1 MKSKKRIIIWFS
13 IIAVLAVLIIPKL
26 NLTNEKNENNPV
38 GNPRTRQIPVD
49 VWIVKPK
56 PFQNK
61 IFSNGTLIS
70 NEEVELRSEVSGK
83 ITRIMFTEGKRVRK
97 GEVLLKINDS
107 ELQATLKKNK
117 AREFLAR
124 DREFRYKQLLEK
136 NLTSQQEYDL
146 QLSELN
152 AVLADVE
159 FTEAQIAKTEI
170 IAPFDGIIGLR
181 AVSVGSYISPQT
193 KIASLQS
200 INPIKADFSV
210 PQKYFGQIKEGKKI
224 LVKLSST
231 KKAYEGKI
239 FAVEPKIDQNTRTL
253 QARAIVSNDKGE
265 LTPGAYVEIDVV
277 LEDIESSI
285 LIPTETIVPDFEG
298 EKVFVYK
305 NGKASSQI
313 VQIGV
318 RTEKEIQIL
327 SGLNIGDSLIVSGII
342 QLKSNSSVKV
352 KKVLQDSP
360 LTNRDK

>member
-1 MKSKKRIIIWFS
+1 MKNKKRLIIWIS
-13 IIAVLAVLIIPKL
+13 LVAALAILLIPKL
-26 NLTNEKNENNPV
+26 NLTSKENVNV
-38 GNPRTRQIPVD
+38 SAGNPKSRQASVD
-49 VWIVKPK
+49 IWVVKPK
-56 PFQNK
+56 PLQNK
-61 IFSNGTLIS
+61 IFSNGTLLS
-70 NEEVELRSEVSGK
+70 NEEVELQSEISGK
-83 ITRIMFTEGKRVRK
+83 LTHIFFNEGKRVKK
-97 GEVLLKINDS
+97 GQVLVKINDS

-117 AREFLAR
+117 SRELLAR
-124 DREFRYKQLLEK
+124 DREYRFKQLLEK

-152 AVLADVE
+152 SVLADVE

-181 AVSVGSYISPQT
+181 SVSVGSYISPQT

-200 INPIKADFSV
+200 TNPMKVDFSV

-231 KKAYEGKI
+231 KKVYEGKI

-253 QARAIVSNDKGE
+253 QVRAIVPNEKGE

-313 VQIGV
+313 VHIGV
-318 RTEKEIQIL
+318 RTEREIQIL

-342 QLKSNSSVKV
+342 QLKPNGSVKV
-352 KKVLQDSP
+352 KKVLQDNS
-360 LTNRDK
+360 LTSQDK